1 MKIYEY
7 RLVWN
12 KAEIT
17 IKEIEAEEK
26 PKTFIFNH
34 TRLNKENLNKLDGY
48 VDKMYSL
55 SNDAIDL
62 FKRLLIERHNK
73 KIKACENTIKH
84 CKSEIE
90 KINVAVTEVLN
101 YEKN

>member
-7 RLVWN
+7 CLGWN
-12 KAEIT
+12 KAKI
-17 IKEIEAEEK
+17 IIREIEAEEK
-26 PKTFIFNH
+26 PKTIVFKY

-73 KIKACENTIKH
+73 RIASCENTIKH

-90 KINVAVTEVLN
+90 KINVAVTEVQEL
-101 YEKN
+101 